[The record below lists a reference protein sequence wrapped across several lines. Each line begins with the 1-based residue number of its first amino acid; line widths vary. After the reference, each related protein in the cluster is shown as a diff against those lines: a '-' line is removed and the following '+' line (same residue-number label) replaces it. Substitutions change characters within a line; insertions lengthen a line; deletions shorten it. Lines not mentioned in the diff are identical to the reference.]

1 MVGSIGKAGSLKLSA
16 GISSEYSGLSSDI
29 AEISSTAL
37 TLNNLLSD
45 KESNQSRLMAQ
56 SAFIGL

>member
-1 MVGSIGKAGSLKLSA
+1 MVGSIGKVGSLKFSA

-29 AEISSTAL
+29 AKIGGTAL
-37 TLNNLLSD
+37 TLNNLSGD

-56 SAFIGL
+56 